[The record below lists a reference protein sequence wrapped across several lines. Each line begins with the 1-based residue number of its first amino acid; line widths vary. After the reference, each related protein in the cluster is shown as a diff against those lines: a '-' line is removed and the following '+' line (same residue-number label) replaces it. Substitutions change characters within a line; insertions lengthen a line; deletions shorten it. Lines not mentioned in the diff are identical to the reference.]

1 MRAWKITAALSIM
14 ALCAAFLA
22 PRLLAAARPRL
33 PDRVTLMPPQA
44 VPVAV
49 ALPEVPEVPEVP
61 VVHEIPTID
70 TGVPEVQAVPPAP
83 AIPMP
88 GSLIPEATQ
97 PIRPT
102 VPSGIGTIEHDRFMD
117 GCPACG
123 MG

>member
-83 AIPMP
+83 AIPSQISHGQRIRRAAP
-88 GSLIPEATQ
+88 ATA
-97 PIRPT
+97 PT
-102 VPSGIGTIEHDRFMD
+102 ASRT
-117 GCPACG
+117 
-123 MG
+123 